1 MILTKGCATTVYV
14 NRLYENRFSFEISFS
29 LYKFC
34 GRTIAGIS
42 LLSSSIMRL
51 KVDGKP
57 DDLPIDILLEPRSL
71 YIMK

>member
-1 MILTKGCATTVYV
+1 MSSIILPARYASRSIDFMKIV
-14 NRLYENRFSFEISFS
+14 NIEILSS
-29 LYKFC
+29 LSKFC

-42 LLSSSIMRL
+42 LLSASVMRL
-51 KVDGKP
+51 KLDGKP